1 MKCRHLGLEAPTA
14 SLSCAPYIQLPQ
26 LCPNY
31 PSHGP
36 VTLAAS
42 TCRCHHAANHKLVP
56 AWREPLRWLHL
67 SPPVTSPEPPHVG
80 CESCAMRKNVSVN
93 GWSCIGCEGFDAHV
107 HVPSP
112 KSASYN
118 NCLLL
123 WFCRFLISDSYY
135 EYHLMVKYPYE
146 YEWQPMASTKP
157 HAGFTQSLVL
167 AFTVG
172 FWNGKQRW
180 KTGKEGWSTSHEV
193 CRAWP

>member
-1 MKCRHLGLEAPTA
+1 MHLTSNFPSFAPTTPR
-14 SLSCAPYIQLPQ
+14 SWSSHSSSQYLSVPSRCKPQ
-26 LCPNY
+26 
-31 PSHGP
+31 
-36 VTLAAS
+36 
-42 TCRCHHAANHKLVP
+42 TCSGLKGTP
-56 AWREPLRWLHL
+56 E
-67 SPPVTSPEPPHVG
+67 VTSPEPPHVG
-80 CESCAMRKNVSVN
+80 CESCAMRKNRLSVN

-146 YEWQPMASTKP
+146 YEWKPIASTKP

-180 KTGKEGWSTSHEV
+180 KTGKEGWRTSHEV